1 MNKLC
6 INNISDIAI
15 EIFQRISEQ
24 GILTNCKKSKII
36 EIIKESIVQSIIETN
51 PHFID
56 LKDDKIIELYNNI
69 LH

>member
-15 EIFQRISEQ
+15 EIYQRISEQ
-24 GILTNCKKSKII
+24 EILINCKKSKII
-36 EIIKESIVQSIIETN
+36 EIIKESIVQSIIETD

>member
-6 INNISDIAI
+6 INKISDIAR

-24 GILTNCKKSKII
+24 GNLTNSKKSEII
-36 EIIKESIVQSIIETN
+36 EIIKESIVQSIIETD